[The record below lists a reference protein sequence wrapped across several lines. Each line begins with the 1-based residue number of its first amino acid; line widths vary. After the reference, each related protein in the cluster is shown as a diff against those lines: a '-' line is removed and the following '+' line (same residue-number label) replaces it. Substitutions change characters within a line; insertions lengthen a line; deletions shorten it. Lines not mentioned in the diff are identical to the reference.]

1 MALVRR
7 WQHTSAGIAAGREA
21 EARARYGGAPGLPV
35 QPRPVGVQDNPVLRF
50 DAGDDEHEIHPLA
63 TPQHVAPAGNHR
75 CLEVAD
81 LGALHDR
88 RWQRGTP
95 IDDVQ
100 TIDGRPRVVMH
111 APFGSGIALTQILGR
126 STPVTA

>member
-21 EARARYGGAPGLPV
+21 EARAHYGGAPGLPV

-50 DAGDDEHEIHPLA
+50 DAGDDEHEIHLLA
-63 TPQHVAPAGNHR
+63 TPRYVAPAGNHH

-81 LGALHDR
+81 LGAMRDR
-88 RWQRGTP
+88 RWQRGILTV
-95 IDDVQ
+95 DVQ
-100 TIDGRPRVVMH
+100 AIDGRPRFVVH
-111 APFGSGIALTQILGR
+111 DPFGNGIAMTQILGR